1 MSSGRCS
8 LIRRRRRSLGRF
20 SMTAAWHLA
29 RGEQQQQVQRN
40 AGGLRK
46 PPPAPPAPPLNNSP
60 LFPPAP
66 PDPSTSQGSYLSRA
80 FNSNVMVVLA
90 VVLFALVVVAVLNTL
105 ARCRI
110 IRRLR
115 MQQQLPSPESQ
126 QQQQQ
131 QQQRHHKGLE
141 KAEIEALPVITY
153 GVDSSKLNV
162 EELDVGSHD
171 CVVCLSEYQKGEKL
185 RLLPLCNHG
194 FHLDCI
200 ETWLSLHTSCP
211 VCRHGVL
218 AESTDPQIAA
228 NYPTPPPEA
237 DHHQQ
242 QQEQP
247 SASSQGGA
255 SSSAASLGGAGT
267 RLGSALF
274 GSARFGS
281 ARTSSQQHMEIEVG
295 ADNQLRDH
303 GAAASTSSLNRPSS
317 TRWASL
323 SAILSPGGL
332 ARLSSG
338 AAGYRRG
345 RQQQQLRN
353 QAPSSAA

>member
-1 MSSGRCS
+1 
-8 LIRRRRRSLGRF
+8 
-20 SMTAAWHLA
+20 
-29 RGEQQQQVQRN
+29 
-40 AGGLRK
+40 
-46 PPPAPPAPPLNNSP
+46 
-60 LFPPAP
+60 
-66 PDPSTSQGSYLSRA
+66 
-80 FNSNVMVVLA
+80 MVVLA

-200 ETWLSLHTSCP
+200 NNNKNNPQRARRVVHLQVQQAWVEP
-211 VCRHGVL
+211 VQDSEVRSSAVQDLGVR
-218 AESTDPQIAA
+218 
-228 NYPTPPPEA
+228 
-237 DHHQQ
+237 
-242 QQEQP
+242 EQA
-247 SASSQGGA
+247 ASSTWRSKSEQII
-255 SSSAASLGGAGT
+255 S
-267 RLGSALF
+267 
-274 GSARFGS
+274 
-281 ARTSSQQHMEIEVG
+281 
-295 ADNQLRDH
+295 
-303 GAAASTSSLNRPSS
+303 
-317 TRWASL
+317 
-323 SAILSPGGL
+323 
-332 ARLSSG
+332 
-338 AAGYRRG
+338 
-345 RQQQQLRN
+345 
-353 QAPSSAA
+353 

>member
-1 MSSGRCS
+1 VSSGRCS

-66 PDPSTSQGSYLSRA
+66 PSTSQGSYLSRA

-228 NYPTPPPEA
+228 NHPTPPPEA

-247 SASSQGGA
+247 SASSQDGA

-281 ARTSSQQHMEIEVG
+281 ARTSSQQHMDIEVG